1 MTHKSA
7 AKAGIKKFYVP
18 LVSVCAIVSMWLVW
32 LIAYY
37 AVGNEYV
44 VPSVGGTVAEIG
56 GLLIS
61 TDYWLA
67 FCMTLLRTLG
77 AWAVS
82 CVVGAALSAV
92 SSAGRGARAFIET
105 FVSVFRTLPVMAV
118 TLMLLIWTSRGVA
131 PMIVAFLTVC
141 PIMYAQLMA
150 AYDGID
156 GGLRDMAA
164 VYGVSRF
171 ERIVKIYF
179 PQMLPPVLAQTGANI
194 SLALKVIISAEVLSS
209 TFRSLGGMINDAN
222 MFLRTSQMFA
232 LTITVL
238 VAGGLIEWSFGKLAR
253 ITDKWT
259 GGGVK

>member
-1 MTHKSA
+1 MGLYIRIIRQCRVFGVLEVPQISYPA
-7 AKAGIKKFYVP
+7 DAYIKQ
-18 LVSVCAIVSMWLVW
+18 
-32 LIAYY
+32 
-37 AVGNEYV
+37 
-44 VPSVGGTVAEIG
+44 SVGFLTELEARAYQFRSFIG
-56 GLLIS
+56 
-61 TDYWLA
+61 DFYWLA

-82 CVVGAALSAV
+82 CVVGVALAAV
-92 SSAGRGARAFIET
+92 SAAGRGARAFIET

-232 LTITVL
+232 LTITIL